1 MAEQA
6 KGVVAAVGHNSY
18 AATRFNAVKHAILSR
33 YTVLPWEDETEYGE
47 LLDALVGEH
56 KPQGP
61 TEEHLVEEL
70 AGILWRKRRLR
81 MAECA
86 AYRQGLN
93 DTFKAFHH
101 TGEAAL
107 AHLGGGDDVR
117 VREAVRTAPEDTE
130 RDLQDLDEDRAMMER
145 ALKVLRSGK
154 ADAYDKAI
162 SVLREDTRDWWKE
175 KLTWE
180 PDDYDE
186 GEEPY
191 TADSADLL
199 RFLQSEVSSWYEARR
214 KELANRPLIRSQAF
228 GEAMDPHR
236 LDKLARYEAHLDR
249 KLERTLAMLLKLQDL
264 RREADAA

>member
-6 KGVVAAVGHNSY
+6 KSVVAAPGHNSY
-18 AATRFNAVKHAILSR
+18 EVARFNAVKHAILSR
-33 YTVLPWEDETEYGE
+33 YTVLPWEDESEYGE

-61 TEEHLVEEL
+61 TETHLVEEV

-86 AYRQGLN
+86 AYRQGLK
-93 DTFKAFHH
+93 DTFEPFHH

-117 VREAVRTAPEDTE
+117 VSEAVRAAPEDTE
-130 RDLQDLDEDRAMMER
+130 RDLQDLDEDQAMTER

-180 PDDYDE
+180 PDDYEEDE
-186 GEEPY
+186 DPY
-191 TADSADLL
+191 TPDASGLL
-199 RFLQSEVSSWYEARR
+199 RFLQSEVSSWYASLR
-214 KELANRPLIRSQAF
+214 KELENRPLIQSQAF
-228 GEAMDPHR
+228 GEALDPHQ

-249 KLERTLAMLLKLQDL
+249 KLERMLSMLLKLKEL
-264 RREADAA
+264 RRELDPA